1 MILGATILALNS
13 AFNRAIRTK
22 RIKPAHFLKYV
33 QPTMVWLLDH
43 GEGPLEGASGPQS
56 CTIQV
61 LDSFFGVSR
70 DSQLGGLLLESRR
83 YMLPRHRTLLEALD
97 ETSPVLRRFVA
108 GSGSPRLLE
117 AYNRCLELLRAWRVS
132 HQKRGGLYIK
142 ADDSS
147 NSYVSTGLLVQKGDK
162 SALFEQSMEEHI
174 QATDERL
181 LENPWKG
188 KELSFEHLFRFL
200 SQEQKELLRSRTEKL
215 RFEAGESIISQGDLF
230 PGLFVL
236 KGIDFVVDR
245 GEFVAIVGQSG
256 SGKST
261 LLNILGALDQPTS
274 GLVSIA
280 GVDISEL
287 DSNGLATLRN
297 EKVGLVFQFHH
308 LMAEF
313 SCLEN
318 ALMPIVIKNGV
329 ATKAERERV
338 LGLMERVGVA
348 SIQAK
353 KANQISGG
361 QQQRVAVIRALAQQP
376 ALILAD
382 EPTGNLDSASSKEV
396 FELMREMTKE
406 QNVTFMMV
414 THDER
419 LAQQADRIFL
429 IEDGLV
435 TVTSGGPK

>member
-1 MILGATILALNS
+1 MKAE
-13 AFNRAIRTK
+13 
-22 RIKPAHFLKYV
+22 
-33 QPTMVWLLDH
+33 QPLLVVESLRKSYLT
-43 GEGPLEGASGPQS
+43 GTPLE
-56 CTIQV
+56 V
-61 LDSFFGVSR
+61 V
-70 DSQLGGLLLESRR
+70 
-83 YMLPRHRTLLEALD
+83 
-97 ETSPVLRRFVA
+97 
-108 GSGSPRLLE
+108 
-117 AYNRCLELLRAWRVS
+117 
-132 HQKRGGLYIK
+132 
-142 ADDSS
+142 
-147 NSYVSTGLLVQKGDK
+147 
-162 SALFEQSMEEHI
+162 
-174 QATDERL
+174 
-181 LENPWKG
+181 
-188 KELSFEHLFRFL
+188 
-200 SQEQKELLRSRTEKL
+200 
-215 RFEAGESIISQGDLF
+215 
-230 PGLFVL
+230 VL
-236 KGIDFVVDR
+236 KGIDFVVER

-297 EKVGLVFQFHH
+297 EKVGFVFQFHH

-435 TVTSGGPK
+435 TVTTGGQK